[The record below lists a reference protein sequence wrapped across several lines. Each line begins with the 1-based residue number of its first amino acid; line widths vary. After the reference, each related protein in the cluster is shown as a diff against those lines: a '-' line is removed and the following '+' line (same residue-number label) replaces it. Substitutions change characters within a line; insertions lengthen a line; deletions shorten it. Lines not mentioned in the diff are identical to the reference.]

1 MILAALLV
9 LALLL
14 MWSEGLLR
22 RLQRCLPAAG
32 ALMLAFGARLLVF
45 SRPASEAGASLLACG
60 EYLCQRGGFFALAE
74 SPLPLSLPLQA
85 LLLIPAGLGLGPEAV
100 RALLVFADVV
110 TAWGLMRFAAVY
122 TPSPSRRLAVFL
134 GALLLPSGVLGGA
147 GAASGACLWCLP
159 LVLSAKA
166 AAEGRPY
173 PAALWFGLAAALD
186 LRALCLA
193 PLLLSFPR
201 SARPGVLAA
210 GVGAYLAAHFP
221 AILAGRDPARTLPFY
236 PSLAQR
242 FQGNAFQGTPG
253 LYCLPGIALH
263 PLAGTAIFLVL
274 AAALLW
280 WLRRLSRPGSRRVR
294 PGAAAFLAGAA
305 GLLLPFLGPGSLLP
319 AELFALVPA
328 CVSMV
333 AVPAAACFVFSGVLS
348 LSLLPLPLF
357 WGAAALAAGLAVL
370 LLHMIRSAYGK
381 KPPAA
386 RR

>member
-1 MILAALLV
+1 MAALLV

-45 SRPASEAGASLLACG
+45 SRPASEAGAALLACG

-134 GALLLPSGVLGGA
+134 GALLLPSGILGGA
-147 GAASGACLWCLP
+147 GAASGASLWCLP
-159 LVLSAKA
+159 LVLSAASA
-166 AAEGRPY
+166 ARGRPY
-173 PAALWFGLAAALD
+173 PAALWLGLAAALD

-193 PLLLSFPR
+193 PIVLSFPR

-210 GVGAYLAAHFP
+210 GAGAYLAAHVP

-242 FQGNAFQGTPG
+242 FQADAFQGTPG
-253 LYCLPGIALH
+253 LYCLPGADVH
-263 PLAGTAIFLVL
+263 PLVGTAAFLL
-274 AAALLW
+274 AAAALLW
-280 WLRRLSRPGSRRVR
+280 WLRRLPKPGGRRAR

-319 AELFALVPA
+319 AELLALVPA
-328 CVSMV
+328 CISP
-333 AVPAAACFVFSGVLS
+333 AAAPAAACFLFAGALS

-357 WGAAALAAGLAVL
+357 WGAAALAAGMAVL
-370 LLHMIRSAYGK
+370 LLYMIQGACGK
-381 KPPAA
+381 KAPSS